1 MEIMNYTTE
10 KRKNGKGIKI
20 QFELTEEQIFISKL
34 KKGDKVDFSKDGL
47 KFYEARIWNLFEWRQ
62 SNEIRIIVRP
72 LVENWRANCGT
83 YGFTYRDFTRYHGIP
98 NAIICPLHSITRN
111 WRSELKVFD
120 FIDFVIP
127 KYIQELFTSKLERNY
142 CYSGMII
149 AKTNNYI
156 YVSATIP
163 HLCDLDW
170 ENEIYFT
177 PYTSSTNPGIFTI
190 PFTIDSDDIF
200 ENETITE
207 MKIKPCCGLDSH
219 NKLQAQHFC
228 LNRKYLDPE
237 FISDF
242 IRIFS
247 YKTLFLDFAS
257 KFEDDTTVCPICL
270 EELDLMKLGCGH
282 KCCENCF
289 HTMFMNSQCYMNTKM
304 ECPLCRKNVFQYNST
319 GHHIFRAPIGID
331 GKYNKKYLNVI
342 FNHCHVRDKNGIKYT
357 VSSRENL
364 SEQIKKDCVFAL
376 KKCEVNLSNDN
387 GCIFKKRTEIEID
400 EDYNVSI
407 IHFRNPKGGAIT
419 VDLKKAARY
428 QTHIIKKRI
437 ETLSSSVK
445 CRRVDCACE
454 NSKIT
459 KPYKKCIKSL
469 NGVCHRYKP
478 YWDNFILYLTD
489 RYSLDESKFHM
500 TILTK
505 FLKKYY
511 PHYFISYEGTKCY
524 KNYE

>member
-10 KRKNGKGIKI
+10 KRKNGRGIKI

-34 KKGDKVDFSKDGL
+34 KKGDKVDFSKDGV

-62 SNEIRIIVRP
+62 SNQIRIIVRP

-170 ENEIYFT
+170 ENEIYFCDRKIID
-177 PYTSSTNPGIFTI
+177 GIFTI

-207 MKIKPCCGLDSH
+207 MKIKPCCGIDSH
-219 NKLQAQHFC
+219 NKLQAHHQC

-237 FISDF
+237 LISEF
-242 IRIFS
+242 IRKLS
-247 YKTLFLDFAS
+247 YKTLFTDFAS
-257 KFEDDTTVCPICL
+257 KFEADTTVCPICL

-304 ECPLCRKNVFQYNST
+304 ECALCRKNVFQYNSSGRIDAT
-319 GHHIFRAPIGID
+319 TPIIGID
-331 GKYNKKYLNVI
+331 GRYNKKYLNAI
-342 FNHCHVRDKNGIKYT
+342 FNHCTVRDKDGIRYK
-357 VSSRENL
+357 VLSREDL
-364 SEQIKKDCVFAL
+364 SEQIKKDSVFAL
-376 KKCEVNLSNDN
+376 RKCEINVNNDN
-387 GCIFKKRTEIEID
+387 GCIFKKRSEIEVV
-400 EDYNVSI
+400 EDYNISI
-407 IHFRNPKGGAIT
+407 IYFRNPKGGAIA
-419 VDLKKAARY
+419 VDLKKASRY
-428 QTHIIKKRI
+428 QTHIIKKRV

-445 CRRVDCACE
+445 CNVAGCACE
-454 NSKIT
+454 SSKIK
-459 KPYKKCIKSL
+459 KPYVKCFKTL
-469 NGVCHRYKP
+469 NGICNRYKP

-511 PHYFISYEGTKCY
+511 PHYLISYEGTKCY
-524 KNYE
+524 KSYE